1 MANMQ
6 ALNNYRQN
14 QILFSTPAQ
23 TVLMLYEG
31 AIRFLGQAINKL
43 IEKGNMGEKA
53 KLVEKAVNI
62 IDYLKSCLDKDNGGE
77 VTDNLDRIYEYMLIE
92 LTEANLNND
101 KNKIEEVVKLF
112 LPLAEAWADICRK
125 QNDMDDNQPDSGDN
139 TRSFVPVPEEEQATK
154 AFTMNV

>member
-1 MANMQ
+1 MKNMQ
-6 ALNNYRQN
+6 GIASYRQN
-14 QILFSTPAQ
+14 QISSSTPAQ

-77 VTDNLDRIYEYMLIE
+77 VADNFDRIYEYMLIG

-101 KNKIEEVVKLF
+101 KNKIEEMVKLL
-112 LPLAEAWADICRK
+112 LPLAEAWAEICRK
-125 QNDMDDNQPDSGDN
+125 QDDMDYDQPDLGDN
-139 TRSFVPVPEEEQATK
+139 TRSFLPVPEEEKATEAFQMQA
-154 AFTMNV
+154 

>member
-14 QILFSTPAQ
+14 QILFSTPAE

-77 VTDNLDRIYEYMLIE
+77 VADNFDRIYEYMLIR

>member
-77 VTDNLDRIYEYMLIE
+77 VADNFDRIYEYMLIR

>member
-101 KNKIEEVVKLF
+101 KRKIEEVVKLF

>member
-14 QILFSTPAQ
+14 QILFSTPAE
-23 TVLMLYEG
+23 TVLMLYDG
-31 AIRFLGQAINKL
+31 AIKFLREAIRELVDERNL
-43 IEKGNMGEKA
+43 GEKA
-53 KLVEKAVNI
+53 KRIEKAVNI

-77 VTDNLDRIYEYMLIE
+77 VADNFDRIYEYMLIR

>member
-14 QILFSTPAQ
+14 QILFSTPAE

-77 VTDNLDRIYEYMLIE
+77 VADNLDRIYEYMLIG